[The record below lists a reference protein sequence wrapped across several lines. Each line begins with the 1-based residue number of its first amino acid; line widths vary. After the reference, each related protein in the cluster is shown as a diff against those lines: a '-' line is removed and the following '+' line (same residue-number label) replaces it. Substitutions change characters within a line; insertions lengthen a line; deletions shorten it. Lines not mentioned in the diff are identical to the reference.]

1 MIKEILKKSK
11 ETKEIIGLRLY
22 DGDEDFW
29 CGYVENFN
37 DNIIQLRHF
46 DKYGNDDGIII
57 EQIEHIE
64 SVDFDSEYE
73 KTFNYITRQKNNFD
87 KVESV
92 AGFKDCDNWR
102 FEYLKDSKEKNRIIS
117 LEFNQDYV
125 IYGKII
131 DLNDSEFNLQ
141 GIGKL
146 GEIEGN
152 TIYKLDDISALKI
165 MDSDCRFRIELYNWR
180 IKTSG

>member
-1 MIKEILKKSK
+1 MIKEILKKSRD
-11 ETKEIIGLRLY
+11 TKEIIAIRLY

-29 CGYVENFN
+29 CGYIENFN

-46 DKYGNDDGIII
+46 DKHGNDDGIII

-64 SVDFDSEYE
+64 SIDFDSEYE
-73 KTFNYITRQKNNFD
+73 KTFNYITRLKNNFD
-87 KVESV
+87 HFEIITD
-92 AGFKDCDNWR
+92 FKDSDIWR
-102 FEYLKDSKEKNRIIS
+102 FEYLKDSKDRHRIIS

-125 IYGKII
+125 IYGII
-131 DLNDSEFNLQ
+131 LDLNDNEFMLQ

-146 GEIEGN
+146 GEEEGK
-152 TIYKLDDISALKI
+152 TIYKIDDISAFKI
-165 MDSDCRFRIELYNWR
+165 MDNACRFRTELNKWR

>member
-11 ETKEIIGLRLY
+11 DTKEIIGLRLY

-46 DKYGNDDGIII
+46 DKHGNEDGIII

-64 SVDFDSEYE
+64 SIDFDSEYE
-73 KTFNYITRQKNNFD
+73 KAFNYIAREKNNFD
-87 KVESV
+87 NIEKITD
-92 AGFKDCDNWR
+92 FNDTDDWR
-102 FEYLKDSKEKNRIIS
+102 FEYLKDSKERQRVIS

-125 IYGKII
+125 IYGQIA
-131 DLNDSEFNLQ
+131 DLNDSEFILQ

-146 GEIEGN
+146 GEDEGK
-152 TIYKLDDISALKI
+152 TIYKIDDISAFKI
-165 MDSDCRFRIELYNWR
+165 MDTDCKFRMELIKWR